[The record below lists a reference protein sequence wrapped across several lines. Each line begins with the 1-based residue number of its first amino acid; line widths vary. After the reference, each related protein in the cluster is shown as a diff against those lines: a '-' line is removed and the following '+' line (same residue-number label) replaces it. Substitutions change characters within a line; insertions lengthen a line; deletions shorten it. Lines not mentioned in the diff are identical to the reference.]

1 MDPKISRLVAGAV
14 YGVQPKYKKKQGR
27 DGEEGG
33 KFTLHPAPKP
43 SPEPSAEAA
52 DTEPLHV
59 SKPEQGE
66 AGGQIDLTA

>member
-14 YGVQPKYKKKQGR
+14 YGVQPKYKKKQGQ
-27 DGEEGG
+27 DSGSGE
-33 KFTLHPAPKP
+33 KFTLHPQAKP
-43 SPEPSAEAA
+43 APEPAKEAA
-52 DTEPLHV
+52 DQEPLHV